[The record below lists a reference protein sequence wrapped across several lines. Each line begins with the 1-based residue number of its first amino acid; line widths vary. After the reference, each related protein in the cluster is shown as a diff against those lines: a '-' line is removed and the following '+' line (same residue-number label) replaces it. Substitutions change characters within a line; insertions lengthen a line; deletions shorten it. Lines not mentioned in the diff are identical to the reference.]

1 MSIILIK
8 CFSEIKL
15 MKPSIKL
22 SLSFLIILS
31 FLTSP
36 QINSVNSA
44 ISEKNTLNSNLEP
57 DAVKL
62 VVATRHDSTIW
73 QKYRDYFAKSPLG
86 ASVGITSPN
95 QIEFLQPST
104 YYGVATALNNSFVGA
119 SVAWGGGPTLFNNLI
134 QDDLLRSIDDP
145 ELLAWINSNVSDV
158 IAGAEMKKYD
168 NNELKWVS
176 AAISSFGFTVN
187 NKTLE
192 ERNLPFPTT
201 WEDLASPD
209 FFTKSSENN
218 IAMGNAPDTTSNTR
232 IYQII
237 LQKFGWERGWE
248 IIYSMAGN
256 SKIYDGSVTTRSA
269 VETGDVAVSMTIDF
283 YGVIAMAENPDCQY
297 VIPDG
302 GSIVNGDP
310 IAIAKNA
317 PDLDAARAF
326 VKYVLSEEG
335 QALWLDNRINRL
347 PVRQD
352 AFQTAMT
359 LNGSDSNIVPE
370 QVLVV
375 ENLYN
380 KTMEN
385 EGILFDEDL
394 ALSLE
399 ETMRY
404 HFEATITSVHNKLRD
419 AWTSIVNNYKNQAW
433 DPYNDERFDQI
444 IDIYGAPIITQLEA
458 QTIEAEDTYL
468 DEIGNWE
475 EQSIIKYNEV
485 FDIVDDPFVITSVV
499 TSNTTQVTNTTTV
512 ITSTDTDG
520 NTTVITSEFET
531 TITSAVTSL
540 ITEVNSASSII
551 NNVEDVSLNVLMIY
565 LALFIPI
572 IFRYKISKPKQS

>member
-1 MSIILIK
+1 
-8 CFSEIKL
+8 
-15 MKPSIKL
+15 MKSSIKF
-22 SLSFLIILS
+22 SLTFLIIISFLI
-31 FLTSP
+31 SP

-44 ISEKNTLNSNLEP
+44 VSDKESIDSNIEP
-57 DAVKL
+57 DAIKL
-62 VVATRHDSTIW
+62 VVATRHDSTLY
-73 QKYRDYFAKSPLG
+73 QKYASYFAKSSLG
-86 ASVGITSPN
+86 ASVGITSESEIKFISPT
-95 QIEFLQPST
+95 T
-104 YYGVATALNNSFVGA
+104 YAAFQNALNNSFIGA
-119 SVAWGGGPTLFNNLI
+119 SVAWGGGPTIFNNLI
-134 QDDLLRSIDDP
+134 EDDLLRSIDDP

-168 NNELKWVS
+168 NDDLKWVA

-297 VIPDG
+297 VIPEG

-352 AFQTAMT
+352 AFKAAMA
-359 LNGSDSNIVPE
+359 LNATDSNIVPE

-380 KTMEN
+380 KTLEN
-385 EGILFDEDL
+385 EGILFDETL

-399 ETMRY
+399 ETMRF

-419 AWTSIVNNYKNQAW
+419 AWTSIVTNYKNQAW
-433 DPYNDERFDQI
+433 DPYNEERFDQI
-444 IDIYGAPIITQLEA
+444 LETYGAPIITQSEA
-458 QTIEAEDTYL
+458 QSIEEAGTYSE
-468 DEIGNWE
+468 EIGNWE
-475 EQSIIKYNEV
+475 DAAIIKYNNV
-485 FDIVDDPFVITSVV
+485 LDIVDDPFVITSIV

-512 ITSTDTDG
+512 ITTTNSDG

-531 TITSAVTSL
+531 TITSAVSSI
-540 ITEVNSASSII
+540 ITEVNSVSSVL
-551 NNVEDVSLNVLMIY
+551 NSVEDVSFNVFMVY
-565 LALFIPI
+565 LSLCIPM
-572 IFRYKISKPKQS
+572 IFRYKSNKSKQS